1 MSINILGKEV
11 AVSFAE
17 GQPIGDDVR
26 DRVLQG
32 VDRMAALINSIPWP
46 EDYANAYRSMNG
58 IVFFDHPVEVN
69 GYIMDR
75 PCCDEDDAVFYWEIE
90 EFVAYEDAD
99 VHAST
104 FFHDNWHV
112 VQFGAAGNRYAD
124 GEGERLAREVDA
136 VRHQIGVAHMLG
148 CSEHEIGHLVSF
160 SQDHARI
167 LARLDEG
174 VDGFAF
180 HRPGAFRSDGTADA

>member
-1 MSINILGKEV
+1 MSINILGKTV
-11 AVSFAE
+11 AISFAD
-17 GQPIGDDVR
+17 GQAIDEDER
-26 DRVLQG
+26 ERVLQG
-32 VDRMAALINSIPWP
+32 IDRMAGLINAIDWP
-46 EDYANAYRSMNG
+46 ADYADAYRRMNG
-58 IVFFDHPVEVN
+58 IVFFDQPVEVN
-69 GYIMDR
+69 GYVMDR

-90 EFVAYEDAD
+90 EFLAYEDPD

-112 VQFGAAGNRYAD
+112 VQFAAAGNRYAS
-124 GEGERLAREVDA
+124 GEDERLAREVDA

-148 CSEHEIGHLVSF
+148 CSDHEIGHLVTF

-180 HRPGAFRSDGTADA
+180 HRPGAFAAGNSANA